1 MRMSLTASSRESRS
15 ATVESEEMQESTNEQ
30 VFEGSEVSS
39 LAGFTAVDE
48 LHKHDDHETEN
59 LRKFSKDQRGIM
71 LEELKRLASEKDQL
85 YHENNAL
92 AAEVEKLKSGMETM
106 KSQAGDVIQ
115 SLQYQ
120 IQALERTSITN
131 EASMYHHQP
140 DSYDTMDHYGGFP
153 RVMQTPVPTSP
164 SKEDE
169 PAPFSE
175 PRLVPHLRK
184 EIYELKEQ
192 QEIERTKFQ
201 QERAGWVREK
211 SALLKTLEQERRQNS
226 AIVQKEKEKHRIALE
241 RLEHFEKSSSQ
252 WQIDRKVMEERRDRM
267 IQVWREEK
275 DGEVENMK
283 ERERLLKEQ
292 ISQLQGQIAEERV
305 LARRAEQ
312 QYAILK
318 RSLNTPGKV
327 GRELGLL
334 NEVEEL
340 RRRLMVYESSE
351 GGLRGSGAG
360 SAIHSPLGD
369 DMEETSSTLS
379 MSTTPSSVPF
389 SQRFQALLTRES

>member
-1 MRMSLTASSRESRS
+1 MVARCLVAPYEQPRS
-15 ATVESEEMQESTNEQ
+15 TQ
-30 VFEGSEVSS
+30 V
-39 LAGFTAVDE
+39 
-48 LHKHDDHETEN
+48 
-59 LRKFSKDQRGIM
+59 
-71 LEELKRLASEKDQL
+71 
-85 YHENNAL
+85 
-92 AAEVEKLKSGMETM
+92 
-106 KSQAGDVIQ
+106 
-115 SLQYQ
+115 
-120 IQALERTSITN
+120 
-131 EASMYHHQP
+131 
-140 DSYDTMDHYGGFP
+140 
-153 RVMQTPVPTSP
+153 
-164 SKEDE
+164 
-169 PAPFSE
+169 
-175 PRLVPHLRK
+175 
-184 EIYELKEQ
+184 
-192 QEIERTKFQ
+192 
-201 QERAGWVREK
+201 
-211 SALLKTLEQERRQNS
+211 
-226 AIVQKEKEKHRIALE
+226 
-241 RLEHFEKSSSQ
+241 
-252 WQIDRKVMEERRDRM
+252 

-283 ERERLLKEQ
+283 ERERLLKGQ